1 MKIEFSP
8 KNQDRFGQPTLP
20 TRDLSNNRTIR
31 TLVVVWLLL
40 VAPLIIYS
48 LFIGATETINL
59 YLLIIQSA
67 ITAILFIAI
76 GMSSNNST
84 NELTLN
90 QKQLSLQIESLD
102 DLISQRDFIEAK
114 ESFNKFREKLEAISH
129 NQNELSFKLTALEI
143 NVMNHKNTQSIRNI
157 KDNPIEP
164 TTKGMIS
171 VKDLIGAL
179 NFPKD
184 EKDTEGFRKLRLA
197 LDDAENGD
205 LLRASQDIQTLL
217 SHDGIYM
224 DDLDPEISKP
234 EIWRRFSNG
243 ERGPIISALGQVQ
256 NDETIYLISKKVK
269 TDEIFRDA
277 SYHFLRCF
285 DTALGDFCKKATDDE
300 LMRFSATRTAR
311 AFMLLGSATGRFN

>member
-8 KNQDRFGQPTLP
+8 TNQDSFGKPSLP
-20 TRDLSNNRTIR
+20 TRGLSSNRTIR
-31 TLVVVWLLL
+31 ALAVAWLIII
-40 VAPLIIYS
+40 VPLIIYS
-48 LFIGATETINL
+48 LFIEASETINL
-59 YLLIIQSA
+59 YLVVIQSV
-67 ITAILFIAI
+67 ITALLFVATGISA
-76 GMSSNNST
+76 NNSI

-90 QKQLSLQIESLD
+90 QKQLSLNIDSLD

-143 NVMNHKNTQSIRNI
+143 NVKNHKNTHSISDI
-157 KDNPIEP
+157 KDNLIEP
-164 TTKGMIS
+164 EIKGAIS

-197 LDDAENGD
+197 LADEESGD
-205 LLRASQDIQTLL
+205 LLRASQDIQT
-217 SHDGIYM
+217 
-224 DDLDPEISKP
+224 P

-277 SYHFLRCF
+277 CYHFLRCF
-285 DTALGDFCKKATDDE
+285 DTALGDFCKKANDDE
-300 LMRFSATRTAR
+300 LMRFSSTRTAR

>member
-8 KNQDRFGQPTLP
+8 TNQDSFGKPSLP
-20 TRDLSNNRTIR
+20 TRGLSSNRTIR
-31 TLVVVWLLL
+31 ALAVAWLIII
-40 VAPLIIYS
+40 VPLIIYS
-48 LFIGATETINL
+48 LFIEVSETINL
-59 YLLIIQSA
+59 YLVVIQSV
-67 ITAILFIAI
+67 ITALLFVAT
-76 GMSSNNST
+76 GMSANNSI

-90 QKQLSLQIESLD
+90 QKQLSLNIDSLD

-143 NVMNHKNTQSIRNI
+143 NVKNHKNTHSISDI
-157 KDNPIEP
+157 KDNLIEP
-164 TTKGMIS
+164 EIKGAIS

-197 LDDAENGD
+197 LADEESGD

-277 SYHFLRCF
+277 CYHFLRCF
-285 DTALGDFCKKATDDE
+285 DTALGDFCKKANDDE
-300 LMRFSATRTAR
+300 LMRFSSTRTAR